1 MWFSGNGPWW
11 WSKLA
16 SDCGGGA
23 CEIGLLEMECSI
35 PFQKPK
41 GCEIG
46 LKIPILSQMTEIS
59 LGFH

>member
-1 MWFSGNGPWW
+1 MD
-11 WSKLA
+11 L
-16 SDCGGGA
+16 GGGRNWPLIVVV
-23 CEIGLLEMECSI
+23 ELVKLGFWKWNV
-35 PFQKPK
+35 PFHFQKPK